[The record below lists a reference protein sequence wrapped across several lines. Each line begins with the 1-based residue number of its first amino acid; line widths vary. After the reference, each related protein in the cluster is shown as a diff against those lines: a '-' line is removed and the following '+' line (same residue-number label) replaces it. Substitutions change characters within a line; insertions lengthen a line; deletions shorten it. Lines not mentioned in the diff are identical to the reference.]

1 VTRAKQAFL
10 TAALALCALAGCSSS
25 TQPATPAASTA
36 ATTAAAGDAA
46 AATATGAGPGT
57 GPGAGAGAGSAAA
70 QAAAPKPAQQPTK
83 GDADSSALESAAPLA
98 GAGQLPNL
106 KWVAGKNYVPLT
118 PAQPTDSP
126 PGKVEVIEV
135 FWYACP
141 HCYVLDPL
149 LESWRKTKPDYID
162 FKRVPVTWQ
171 EMHRAHAHLFYTLSA
186 LGKEDALHKDVF
198 ELMHSDQGHQG
209 NLLFLQGNAQE
220 TFSTMQ
226 QYAKSKGIAEGDFAG
241 AWNSFTVQSNLSR
254 ADDIVRRFRIDGVP
268 SILINGKYMTD
279 EGMAGGP
286 ANVIN
291 IINDLA
297 ASERPH

>member
-1 VTRAKQAFL
+1 VTRAQQAFL

-25 TQPATPAASTA
+25 TPPATPAATTA
-36 ATTAAAGDAA
+36 ATTSAAGDAA
-46 AATATGAGPGT
+46 TATGTGT
-57 GPGAGAGAGSAAA
+57 GAAVAAA
-70 QAAAPKPAQQPTK
+70 QAPAPPPAK
-83 GDADSSALESAAPLA
+83 GDADSTALESAAPLA

-106 KWVAGKNYVPLT
+106 KWVAGKNYVPLS

-171 EMHRAHAHLFYTLSA
+171 EVHRAHAHLFYTLSA

-198 ELMHSDQGHQG
+198 ELMHTDQGHQG

-268 SILINGKYMTD
+268 TILINGKYMTD